1 MRFLSSFWISKELH
15 EFYNDYPLAPD
26 KIEIKRETP
35 SQYQLKIVDLYK
47 IPTGKVKN

>member
-1 MRFLSSFWISKELH
+1 MCFLSSFWISKELH
-15 EFYNDYPLAPD
+15 ELHNDYPLAPD